1 LDAALAQRL
10 RFACRPRKRCVW
22 DHDIQTHAGRRHHA
36 PTLLKSLQ
44 PSRGQ
49 ELFQAAW
56 TMAAKAA
63 EYPGSAAI
71 DRTIAENP
79 ASLEAWVNR
88 QLVLDP
94 VVMDEPSDEAAAAE

>member
-1 LDAALAQRL
+1 
-10 RFACRPRKRCVW
+10 
-22 DHDIQTHAGRRHHA
+22 
-36 PTLLKSLQ
+36 
-44 PSRGQ
+44 
-49 ELFQAAW
+49 
-56 TMAAKAA
+56 MAAKAA